1 MSASD
6 KPRWSTAQKS
16 AAKKS
21 RSDSGASRSTTS
33 PRIKKARWVDG
44 APPRPESADKGK
56 RRAPG
61 SAGAQSNSPRRDDRR
76 PVRDDRPA
84 NRWER

>member
-44 APPRPESADKGK
+44 KPARSAYDLERQVPAAASVAERTSIRTG
-56 RRAPG
+56 
-61 SAGAQSNSPRRDDRR
+61 AGAGQSIGN
-76 PVRDDRPA
+76 
-84 NRWER
+84 